1 MWKMLERN
9 EMKID
14 LAKEYEKARLSLER
28 KKGEFSAAKAA
39 LKELLGS
46 DDLETAERE
55 LERRIAERDIL
66 QTKYQEKYDAFCT
79 KYQDRLSVS

>member
-1 MWKMLERN
+1 MTK
-9 EMKID
+9 KVD
-14 LAKEYEKARLSLER
+14 LAVEYEKARLSLER

-66 QTKYQEKYDAFCT
+66 QTKYMEKYDAFCE
-79 KYQDRLSVS
+79 KYKDRLSVS